1 MPQRTD
7 AGSLDPGL
15 RASIE
20 RSGYYPALVTEAV
33 ETALGGEPVISHLVH
48 QETTFDAEE
57 VRRHVT
63 VLALTARRLVV
74 GHTDEHGTEPELDGV
89 DSEVGSYASTSTET
103 VRLDRVSTVVVTR
116 VVDDPA
122 KHVRG
127 TLPREVVLT
136 VGWGAVGRVD
146 LEPANC
152 GDPHCEAD
160 HGYTGTVTGDDLS
173 LRVSTGA
180 DGPEAVRMTL
190 EFAKALA
197 AATVE
202 LGASERG

>member
-7 AGSLDPGL
+7 SGALDPSL

-20 RSGYYPALVTEAV
+20 RSGYYPALVAEAV

-63 VLALTARRLVV
+63 VLALTKRRLVV

-89 DSEVGSYASTSTET
+89 DSQVGSYASTSTET

-190 EFAKALA
+190 EFAQALA

-202 LGASERG
+202 LGVPGRG